1 MGIRLDW
8 EIEAEQEH
16 RQQSGGED
24 PETRRK
30 RRRARLRFLLVL
42 FVMLALIGGVVS
54 AVVLRLRQVDWQMEQ
69 LLRDTV
75 SAEVAALRL
84 GDHVAYLDM
93 QRSATNDWLQRQD
106 ANFARYQTLKQTHNL
121 NLSGRIINSTVDGQ
135 RGRVQIEEIID
146 GVPFGRMWFYWRY
159 DDGWRHVPPDYTF
172 WGDAKTVEASG
183 VQVSYHAVDEAIAQ
197 AIAPE
202 MSDWLKIGCAAL
214 NCASSPQLN
223 VEIVPT
229 EGTNMSWSPNDLWA
243 MEIPSPLIDSMRLD
257 QPFDI
262 GMKIKA
268 ANLLA
273 ERLVGNFSPAYPSD
287 AYYLRQA
294 VVSWLVK
301 RFAQVETNSFL
312 ISSLADKYGDPAVGQ
327 LWGVLQP
334 DSNVGVISQVTGT
347 ALDLSYLDWRD
358 FLTWRLT
365 VENELIA
372 RQDEADFLAL
382 YNTSD
387 DYVRGQAYV
396 RYAAGASSKPHTVI
410 SAISERDTNNTPQL
424 RAVVQVGDPANRQE
438 EVIFRL
444 IDGVWKRAS

>member
-30 RRRARLRFLLVL
+30 RRRERLRFLLVL
-42 FVMLALIGGVVS
+42 FVMLAVIGGVIG
-54 AVVLRLRQVDWQMEQ
+54 AVELRLRQVDWQMEQ

-84 GDHVAYLDM
+84 GDHAAYLEL
-93 QRSATNDWLQRQD
+93 QRSATSDWTQRQD

-121 NLSGRIINSTVDGQ
+121 NLSGRIIGATVDGQ
-135 RGRVQIEEIID
+135 RGRVQLEEITD
-146 GVPFGRMWFYWRY
+146 GVPYSRLWFYWHY

-172 WGDAKTVEASG
+172 WGEAKTVEVPG
-183 VQVSYHAVDEAIAQ
+183 VQVSYRAVDETVAQ

-202 MSDWLKIGCAAL
+202 ISDWLKTGCAAL
-214 NCASSPQLN
+214 TCANAPQIK
-223 VEIVPT
+223 VDIVTT
-229 EGTNMSWSPNDLWA
+229 EGSQIGWSPNDLWT
-243 MEIPSPLIDSMRLD
+243 MNIPSPLIDSMRLD

-262 GMKIKA
+262 NMQIKA

-273 ERLVGNFSPAYPSD
+273 ERFVGNFSPAYPAD

-294 VVSWLVK
+294 IVSWLVK

-312 ISSLADKYGDPAVGQ
+312 ISSLAQNYGDPAVGQ
-327 LWGVLQP
+327 LLSLLQP
-334 DSNVGVISQVTGT
+334 DSNIGVIAQVTGT
-347 ALDLSYLDWRD
+347 ALDLSNLDWRD

-387 DYVRGQAYV
+387 VYVRGQAYT
-396 RYAAGASSKPHTVI
+396 RYAAGANNDPHTVI

-424 RAVVQVGDPANRQE
+424 RAVVQVGDPVARQE

>member
-16 RQQSGGED
+16 HQQSGGED

-42 FVMLALIGGVVS
+42 FVMLALIGSVVG
-54 AVVLRLRQVDWQMEQ
+54 AVILRLRQVDWQMEQ

-75 SAEVAALRL
+75 NAEVAALRL
-84 GDHVAYLDM
+84 GDHTIYLDM

-121 NLSGRIINSTVDGQ
+121 NLSGRIINATVDGQ
-135 RGRVQIEEIID
+135 RGRVELEEIID
-146 GVPFGRMWFYWRY
+146 GVPYGRVWFYWRY

-172 WGDAKTVEASG
+172 WGDAKTADESG
-183 VQVSYHAVDEAIAQ
+183 VTVSYRAVDEAVAQ
-197 AIAPE
+197 TAASA
-202 MSDWLKIGCAAL
+202 MSEWLKVGCAAL
-214 NCASSPQLN
+214 NCNPPHLN

-229 EGTNMSWSPNDLWA
+229 EGLTINWSANDLWT
-243 MEIPSPLIDSMRLD
+243 MELPSPLIDSMRLD

-262 GMKIKA
+262 GMQINA

-273 ERLVGNFSPAYPSD
+273 ERLVGNFSPAYPAD

-294 VVSWLVK
+294 IVSWLVK

-312 ISSLADKYGDPAVGQ
+312 ISSLAEKYGDPAVGR
-327 LWGVLQP
+327 LLSILQP
-334 DSNVGVISQVTGT
+334 DSNAGVISQITGT
-347 ALDLSYLDWRD
+347 ALDLSNLDWRD

-372 RQDEADFLAL
+372 RQDEANFLAL

-387 DYVRGQAYV
+387 DYARGQAYS
-396 RYAAGASSKPHTVI
+396 RYAAGASGDPQTVI
-410 SAISERDTNNTPQL
+410 SAISERDTNNRPQL
-424 RAVVQVGDPANRQE
+424 RAVVQVGDPVKRQD